1 MTPKIPSSDTAPLLS
16 ERSTP
21 ASSRHLSYLII
32 QEKALPLQR
41 LIEELKYWES
51 ETQIQRNKS
60 PIMGL
65 VYITVLDRYLCFH
78 SISPTVKC
86 AEEIVFHSIRFKL
99 KGLGGVLFFLM
110 PPTGVRPQSK
120 VASDCILAPDPRPAG
135 CTSR

>member
-65 VYITVLDRYLCFH
+65 VYITVLDRYLCFLLPLH
-78 SISPTVKC
+78 RRNTEAVN
-86 AEEIVFHSIRFKL
+86 VN
-99 KGLGGVLFFLM
+99 GG
-110 PPTGVRPQSK
+110 
-120 VASDCILAPDPRPAG
+120 
-135 CTSR
+135 